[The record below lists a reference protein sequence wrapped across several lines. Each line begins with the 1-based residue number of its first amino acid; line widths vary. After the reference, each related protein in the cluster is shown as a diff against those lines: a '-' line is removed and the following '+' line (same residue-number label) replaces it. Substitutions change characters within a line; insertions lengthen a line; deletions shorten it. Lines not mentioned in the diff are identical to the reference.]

1 MKLKDYVRSKDFK
14 QPLSE
19 HQFKKY
25 ECKGKKATNWSLD
38 DVKKIAKFIGIKI
51 TGKKKDILCDEIVE
65 YYKKQHKEKKGKSPQ
80 KPKEKPKEVVKPKT
94 KPIKTKKYIY
104 DLDKPLTYEEFK
116 ANGCEGKSKF
126 NWTKSEV
133 NEIADK
139 LRIGGWSYETKKVLC
154 DKIHKH
160 FQKQNEPKPVLEPKP
175 TEPKPISPL
184 KKDEFYIDQTYA
196 DMLRTTKGKKTKEEL
211 GDIVIKYLIRTGW
224 KFELPKQKT
233 PTKPKSTEPKP
244 KPKRKA
250 KRQPKETKII
260 ATPAQR
266 FKDMGPAT
274 IKRNIC
280 DIAAKEKIPLIKQ
293 EEYRKII
300 RQELDKLIGK
310 QLTPKNLASTLKAKP
325 KIIDTMF
332 NLYDKYYFSSK
343 INGVASD
350 NRCKFNVC
358 FAKSC
363 RGVAGECALKCSAN
377 FSNITITLFTD
388 LFKISK
394 ERNKDFIV
402 TANGLNCYDI
412 LGCMMNVF
420 EHELVHGLLDCY
432 CMRYS
437 ESDSGP
443 GNWTGPSN
451 PKDGHSKTFMSITNN
466 RFGHTKFRHSLFTS
480 DEREK
485 ELKKKLKVGD
495 KVTYI
500 SQTNLIRPKKISAV
514 ITEIKRNDSSHPVKI
529 KDDDTNSLWGISYS
543 NIFDNPYGI

>member
-1 MKLKDYVRSKDFK
+1 M
-14 QPLSE
+14 
-19 HQFKKY
+19 
-25 ECKGKKATNWSLD
+25 
-38 DVKKIAKFIGIKI
+38 
-51 TGKKKDILCDEIVE
+51 
-65 YYKKQHKEKKGKSPQ
+65 YKRQ
-80 KPKEKPKEVVKPKT
+80 
-94 KPIKTKKYIY
+94 
-104 DLDKPLTYEEFK
+104 PLTYEEFK

-139 LRIGGWSYETKKVLC
+139 LGIGGWNYETKKVLC

-233 PTKPKSTEPKP
+233 PPKP
-244 KPKRKA
+244 KPKPRVKTPT
-250 KRQPKETKII
+250 KPRETTII

-280 DIAAKEKIPLIKQ
+280 DIAAKEKIPLVKQ

-332 NLYDKYYFSSK
+332 SLYDKYFFSSK

-350 NRCKFNVC
+350 NRCKFKVC

-363 RGVAGECALKCSAN
+363 RGVAGECALSCNAN
-377 FSNITITLFTD
+377 FSFSNITITLFTD

-394 ERNKDFIV
+394 ERNKDFV
-402 TANGLNCYDI
+402 VAANGLNCYDI

-432 CMRYS
+432 CRKYS
-437 ESDSGP
+437 DTDSGP
-443 GNWTGPSN
+443 GIWTGPSN

-480 DEREK
+480 EERRQA
-485 ELKKKLKVGD
+485 LKKKLKIGD
-495 KVTYI
+495 KITYI
-500 SQTNLIRPKKISAV
+500 NKTNLIRPKKISAV
-514 ITEIKRNDSSHPVKI
+514 ITNITNETFPVYI
-529 KDDDTNSLWGISYS
+529 KDDDTNERWSISYS
-543 NIFDNPYGI
+543 HIFDNPYGI